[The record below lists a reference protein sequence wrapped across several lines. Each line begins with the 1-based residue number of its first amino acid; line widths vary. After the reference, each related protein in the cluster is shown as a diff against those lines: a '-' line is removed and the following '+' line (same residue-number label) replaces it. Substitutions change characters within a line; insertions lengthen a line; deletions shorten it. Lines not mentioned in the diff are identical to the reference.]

1 MNIQTEYDVVVVG
14 LGPAGTLI
22 SLLLNDSSIRIL
34 GIDKDREV
42 YDLPRAVNID
52 DEGLRTMQRL
62 NLEHIYLDNST
73 VIGGAYFVDDKL
85 QKLSGIDMPKD
96 FLTGNGWFPGAMFH
110 QPYTDVLLREEL
122 LKTDSTICLETELT
136 EIIEEN
142 DYYTIKTKDLS
153 TLKENSVPTK
163 YIIGADGA
171 SSKVR
176 TILGLAQEDL
186 DYDKNWLVVDVKLN
200 QENNLPSY
208 AAQICDP
215 KRISTYIPA
224 HLPYRRWEFILL
236 EGETEEEMLKEN
248 KIQELISPWVKSDE
262 YQIIRAA
269 VYRFHSLLTDKF
281 RQGNCFLIGD
291 AAHQNPPFMGQGMMS
306 GYRDALNLSWKLTAV
321 IHKQLPENILET
333 YEKERK
339 PHSRFVVDGSAAI
352 GKLMSAYTDAVRR
365 GNPSDV
371 PQELLD
377 RGYGSYSLPPLNDGI
392 LYKGKSDDKS
402 MVGFHF
408 PQPLLMEGSK
418 CKERYDH
425 FLGKGFCVVSKEG
438 VSISPDQKSFY
449 EKIKTKFLVLEETM
463 INKNPWIKEFMSK
476 SEIYIIRPDRHIFGS
491 TSDKI
496 TFSELTRDLKEKL
509 GM

>member
-1 MNIQTEYDVVVVG
+1 MNIRTEYDVVVVG

-153 TLKENSVPTK
+153 TLKENSVTTK

-248 KIQELISPWVKSDE
+248 KIQ
-262 YQIIRAA
+262 
-269 VYRFHSLLTDKF
+269 
-281 RQGNCFLIGD
+281 
-291 AAHQNPPFMGQGMMS
+291 
-306 GYRDALNLSWKLTAV
+306 
-321 IHKQLPENILET
+321 
-333 YEKERK
+333 
-339 PHSRFVVDGSAAI
+339 
-352 GKLMSAYTDAVRR
+352 
-365 GNPSDV
+365 
-371 PQELLD
+371 
-377 RGYGSYSLPPLNDGI
+377 
-392 LYKGKSDDKS
+392 
-402 MVGFHF
+402 
-408 PQPLLMEGSK
+408 
-418 CKERYDH
+418 
-425 FLGKGFCVVSKEG
+425 
-438 VSISPDQKSFY
+438 
-449 EKIKTKFLVLEETM
+449 
-463 INKNPWIKEFMSK
+463 
-476 SEIYIIRPDRHIFGS
+476 
-491 TSDKI
+491 
-496 TFSELTRDLKEKL
+496 
-509 GM
+509 